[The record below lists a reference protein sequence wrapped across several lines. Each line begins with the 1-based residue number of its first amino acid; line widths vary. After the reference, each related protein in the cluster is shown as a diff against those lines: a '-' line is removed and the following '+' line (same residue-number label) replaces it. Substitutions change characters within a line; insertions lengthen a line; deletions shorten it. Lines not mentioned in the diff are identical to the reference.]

1 VSDQRPL
8 GRAVT
13 VLSAGLVIGLV
24 EVILAVAFATL
35 VLGGYLVLFWPNGIG
50 LCLLGAAITMGVLA
64 WRAGKRGVVGSVQDA
79 AAAVLALISYRI
91 AVATFANP
99 LQVPGAVVKGTP
111 REAFVTT
118 VAAVLVVTTLCG
130 IAFLALGTFKL
141 GNLVRFI
148 PYPVVGGFLAG
159 TGWLLLKGGVG
170 VAAGTQVTFRH
181 IWTHPRFPDL
191 LWRLND
197 WHSRQLTGNFL
208 LSRWVPALVFG
219 ALLLVATRVSKR
231 PILIPALGIALLL
244 CVLGMLV
251 THSSIEDARRGLWLI
266 GPFEST
272 RLLEPWTLRALTSA
286 DWALVAGQAGN
297 IATAVF
303 VAVIATLINVTGL
316 EVMMHTDLDTNQEL
330 RDAGLANVVSGPFGG
345 IPGYHAVSLTS
356 LVRQMNVGTREA
368 GLVAALVPLA
378 AALFGGSLVQLIPR
392 FLVAGTLVFVGMAFI
407 VEWLVDQR
415 RNLPIAEYAIVLV
428 IFGTIA
434 FRDYLTGVEV
444 GLVASAVLF
453 AFNYSGVRLVH
464 QVEFGTTYR
473 SNVDRPQAER
483 RALREL
489 ADRVLILRV
498 NGFVFFGVASGLVE
512 RIHRRVEAAPPRFL
526 LVDLQRVTGI
536 DTSVVMALR
545 KVALLAKAYGV
556 ELVFSGASEAL
567 RAKLHQGGVLPSE
580 GVVSFE
586 PDLDRGLQRVE
597 EGLLQALVP
606 PLSPDGAG
614 DPLSGLP
621 ERLGAY
627 LERQSIPEGTVLLRQ
642 AEPSD
647 DLFVLE
653 SGRLKVETTTPEGTR
668 MRLRSVR
675 SGVIVGEIAMYLRGP
690 RTADVVAETPCVVL
704 RLSRAALERMEA
716 EDPRLAAELHRRL
729 AVTLSARVSDSLRVF
744 DELRD

>member
-13 VLSAGLVIGLV
+13 VLSAGVVIGLV

-50 LCLLGAAITMGVLA
+50 LCLLGAAITLGVLA

-79 AAAVLALISYRI
+79 AAAVLALISYKI
-91 AVATFANP
+91 AVKTFAN
-99 LQVPGAVVKGTP
+99 LVQIPGAAVRGTP
-111 REAFVTT
+111 RDAFLTS
-118 VAAVLVVTTLCG
+118 VAAILVVTTLCG
-130 IAFLALGTFKL
+130 ITFLALGTFKL

-181 IWTHPRFPDL
+181 L
-191 LWRLND
+191 G
-197 WHSRQLTGNFL
+197 QLSHNFL
-208 LSRWVPALVFG
+208 LSRWLPALVFG
-219 ALLLVATRVSKR
+219 ALLLLATRISKR
-231 PILIPALGIALLL
+231 PILIPAMGIALLL

-272 RLLEPWTLRALTSA
+272 RLLEPWTLRALSGA
-286 DWALVAGQAGN
+286 DWGMVAGQSAN

-303 VAVIATLINVTGL
+303 VAVIASLINVTGL
-316 EVMMHTDLDTNQEL
+316 EVSMRTDLDNNQEL

-356 LVRQMNVGTREA
+356 LARQMDVGAREA

-378 AALFGGSLVQLIPR
+378 AALFGGGLVQLIPR

-407 VEWLVDQR
+407 FDWLVDQR

-428 IFGTIA
+428 IFATIA

-444 GLVASAVLF
+444 GLVASAFLF
-453 AFNYSGVRLVH
+453 AFNYSGVRLVR
-464 QVEFGTTYR
+464 QVEFGATYR

-498 NGFVFFGVASGLVE
+498 NGFVFFGVAIGLVE
-512 RIHRRVEAAPPRFL
+512 RIRKRVEAAPPRFL

-545 KVALLAKAYGV
+545 KVVLLAKAYGV
-556 ELVFSGASEAL
+556 ELVVSGASEAV

-597 EGLLQALVP
+597 DGLLQALVP

-627 LERQSIPEGTVLLRQ
+627 LERQSIPEGTVLLHQ

-653 SGRLKVETTTPEGTR
+653 SGRLKVEATTPEGTR
-668 MRLRSVR
+668 MRLRSVNP
-675 SGVIVGEIAMYLRGP
+675 GVIVGEIAMYLRGP

-704 RLSRAALERMEA
+704 RISRAALERMEA
-716 EDPRLAAELHRRL
+716 EDPRLAAALHRRL
-729 AVTLSARVSDSLRVF
+729 AVTLATRVSDSLRVF
-744 DELRD
+744 DELMD

>member
-13 VLSAGLVIGLV
+13 VLSAGVVIGLV

-35 VLGGYLVLFWPNGIG
+35 VFGGYLVLFWPNGIG

-79 AAAVLALISYRI
+79 PAAVLALISSKI
-91 AVATFANP
+91 AVATFASP
-99 LQVPGAVVKGTP
+99 LQVPGAVTKGGP
-111 REAFVTT
+111 RDAFVTA
-118 VAAVLVVTTLCG
+118 VAAVLVVTMLCG
-130 IAFLALGTFKL
+130 ITFFALGRFKL
-141 GNLVRFI
+141 GNVVRFI
-148 PYPVVGGFLAG
+148 PYPVLGGFLAG

-170 VAAGTQVTFRH
+170 VAAGVQVTLRH
-181 IWTHPRFPDL
+181 LGPL
-191 LWRLND
+191 
-197 WHSRQLTGNFL
+197 SRNFL
-208 LSRWVPALVFG
+208 LPRWLPALVFG
-219 ALLLVATRVSKR
+219 VLLLLATRIFKK
-231 PILIPALGIALLL
+231 PILIPGLGIALLL

-251 THSSIEDARRGLWLI
+251 SHSSIEDARRGLWLI

-272 RLLEPWTLRALTSA
+272 RLLEPWTLRALSSA
-286 DWALVAGQAGN
+286 DWTMVAGQTAN

-303 VAVIATLINVTGL
+303 VAVIASLINITGH
-316 EVMMHTDLDTNQEL
+316 EVMMRTDLDTNQEL
-330 RDAGLANVVSGPFGG
+330 RDAGLANVASGPFGG

-356 LVRQMNVGTREA
+356 LARQMGVGAREA

-378 AALFGGSLVQLIPR
+378 AVLFGGNLIQLIPR
-392 FLVAGTLVFVGMAFI
+392 FLVAGTLVFVGLAFM

-434 FRDYLTGVEV
+434 LRDYLTGVEV
-444 GLVASAVLF
+444 GLVASGFLF
-453 AFNYSGVRLVH
+453 AFNYSGVRLIH

-473 SNVDRPQAER
+473 SNVDRPQTER
-483 RALREL
+483 QALREL
-489 ADRVLILRV
+489 ADLVLILRV

-512 RIHRRVEAAPPRFL
+512 RIRKRMEAAPARFL

-545 KVALLAKAYGV
+545 KVVLLAKAYGV
-556 ELVFSGASEAL
+556 ELVVSGASEGV
-567 RAKLHQGGVLPSE
+567 RAKLHQGGVLPSD

-597 EGLLQALVP
+597 DGLLQALVP
-606 PLSPDGAG
+606 PLSPDGAA

-642 AEPSD
+642 AEPSE

-653 SGRLKVETTTPEGTR
+653 SGRLKVEATTPEGTR
-668 MRLRSVR
+668 MRLRSVS
-675 SGVIVGEIAMYLRGP
+675 SGVVVGEIAMYLRSP

-704 RLSRAALERMEA
+704 RLSRGALERMEA
-716 EDPRLAAELHRRL
+716 EDPRLAAALHRRL
-729 AVTLSARVSDSLRVF
+729 ALTLAARASDSLRVF
-744 DELRD
+744 DELKD

>member
-13 VLSAGLVIGLV
+13 VLSAGVVIGLV

-35 VLGGYLVLFWPNGIG
+35 VFGGYLVRFWPNAIG
-50 LCLLGAAITMGVLA
+50 LCLLGAALTMGVLA

-79 AAAVLALISYRI
+79 AAAVLALISYKI
-91 AVATFANP
+91 SVSTFAT
-99 LQVPGAVVKGTP
+99 LVPDVRGTP
-111 REAFVTT
+111 VRGTPQDAFLTT
-118 VAAVLVVTTLCG
+118 VAAILVVTTLCG
-130 IAFLALGTFKL
+130 ITFLVLGTFKL
-141 GNLVRFI
+141 GNVVRFI
-148 PYPVVGGFLAG
+148 TYAFVGGFLAG
-159 TGWLLLKGGVG
+159 TGWLLLKGGIG
-170 VAAGTQVTFRH
+170 VAAGPASAALPPWPKGTETEVIIRH
-181 IWTHPRFPDL
+181 FH
-191 LWRLND
+191 
-197 WHSRQLTGNFL
+197 QLSGSFL
-208 LSRWVPALVFG
+208 LPRWLPALVFG
-219 ALLLVATRVSKR
+219 LLLLLATRFSKR
-231 PILIPALGIALLL
+231 PVLIPALGIAVLLWA
-244 CVLGMLV
+244 LGMFV

-272 RLLEPWTLRALTSA
+272 RLLEPWTLRALSGA
-286 DWALVAGQAGN
+286 DWGLVAGQTAN

-303 VAVIATLINVTGL
+303 VAVIASLINVSGL
-316 EVMMHTDLDTNQEL
+316 EVMTRTDLDNNREL
-330 RDAGLANVVSGPFGG
+330 RDAGLANLVSGPVGG
-345 IPGYHAVSLTS
+345 LPGYHAVSLSS
-356 LVRQMNVGTREA
+356 LARQMRVGAREA

-378 AALFGGSLVQLIPR
+378 AVLFGGNVVQLIPR
-392 FLVAGTLVFVGMAFI
+392 FLVAGTLVFVGSAFI
-407 VEWLVDQR
+407 VDWLVDQR

-444 GLVASAVLF
+444 GLVASVLLF

-498 NGFVFFGVASGLVE
+498 NGFAFFGVAGGLVE
-512 RIHRRVEAAPPRFL
+512 RIRKRVEAVPPRFL

-545 KVALLAKAYGV
+545 KVVLLAKAYDV
-556 ELVFSGASEAL
+556 ELVFSGASQTVL
-567 RAKLHQGGVLPSE
+567 AKLNKGGVLPSE
-580 GVVSFE
+580 GVISFE

-597 EGLLQALVP
+597 DGLLQAFP
-606 PLSPDGAG
+606 PGSPDGAG

-627 LERQSIPEGTVLLRQ
+627 LERQSIPEGTVLLGQ

-690 RTADVVAETPCVVL
+690 RTADVVAETPCVVF

-716 EDPRLAAELHRRL
+716 EDPRLAAALHRRL
-729 AVTLSARVSDSLRVF
+729 AVTLAARVSDSLRVF
-744 DELRD
+744 DELMD

>member
-13 VLSAGLVIGLV
+13 VLSAGVVIGLV

-35 VLGGYLVLFWPNGIG
+35 VFGGYLVRFWPNGIG

-64 WRAGKRGVVGSVQDA
+64 WRAGKRGVVGSLQDA
-79 AAAVLALISYRI
+79 AAAVLALISYKI
-91 AVATFANP
+91 AVATFVNVV
-99 LQVPGAVVKGTP
+99 QIPGAEVRGTP
-111 REAFVTT
+111 RAAFLTT
-118 VAAVLVVTTLCG
+118 VAAILVVTVLCG
-130 IAFLALGTFKL
+130 ITFLVLGTFKL

-148 PYPVVGGFLAG
+148 PYPVMGGFLAG

-170 VAAGTQVTFRH
+170 VAAGVQV
-181 IWTHPRFPDL
+181 
-191 LWRLND
+191 RLRSLGQLS
-197 WHSRQLTGNFL
+197 HSFL
-208 LSRWVPALVFG
+208 LSRWLPALVFG
-219 ALLLVATRVSKR
+219 VLLLLATRISKR
-231 PILIPALGIALLL
+231 PVVIPALGIALLL
-244 CVLGMLV
+244 CVLGMFV
-251 THSSIEDARRGLWLI
+251 THSSIQDARNGLWLI
-266 GPFEST
+266 GPFESN
-272 RLLEPWTLRALTSA
+272 RLVEPWTLRALSSA
-286 DWALVAGQAGN
+286 DWSTVAGQAAN
-297 IATAVF
+297 IGTAVF
-303 VAVIATLINVTGL
+303 VAVIATLINVSGL
-316 EVMMHTDLDTNQEL
+316 EVLLRTDLDTNQEL
-330 RDAGLANVVSGPFGG
+330 RDAGLANVLSGPFGG

-356 LVRQMNVGTREA
+356 LAGQMRVGAREA

-378 AALFGGSLVQLIPR
+378 AVLFGGGLVQLIPR
-392 FLVAGTLVFVGMAFI
+392 FLVAGTLVFVGLAFV
-407 VEWLVDQR
+407 VEWLADQR

-444 GLVASAVLF
+444 GLVASVVLF
-453 AFNYSGVRLVH
+453 ALNYGRVRLIH

-498 NGFVFFGVASGLVE
+498 DGFAFFGVASGLVD
-512 RIHRRVEAAPPRFL
+512 RIRRRVEAAPPRFL

-545 KVALLAKAYGV
+545 KVALLTKAYGV
-556 ELVFSGASEAL
+556 EIVVSGASEAV

-597 EGLLQALVP
+597 DDLLQALVP
-606 PLSPDGAG
+606 PPSPDGAD

-627 LERQSIPEGTVLLRQ
+627 LERQSIPEGTVLIRQ

-647 DLFVLE
+647 DLLVLE
-653 SGRLKVETTTPEGTR
+653 SGRLKVEATTPEGTR

-704 RLSRAALERMEA
+704 RLSRGALERMEA
-716 EDPRLAAELHRRL
+716 DDPELAAALHRRL
-729 AVTLSARVSDSLRVF
+729 AVTLAARVSDSLRVF
-744 DELRD
+744 DELMD

>member
-1 VSDQRPL
+1 MSDQRPL

-13 VLSAGLVIGLV
+13 VLSAGVVIGLV

-35 VLGGYLVLFWPNGIG
+35 VLGGYLVLFWPAGIG
-50 LCLLGAAITMGVLA
+50 LCLLGAAITLGVIA

-79 AAAVLALISYRI
+79 AAAVLALISYKI
-91 AVATFANP
+91 AVKTFAN
-99 LQVPGAVVKGTP
+99 LVQIPGAPVRGTP
-111 REAFVTT
+111 RDAFLTS
-118 VAAVLVVTTLCG
+118 VAAILVVTTLCG
-130 IAFLALGTFKL
+130 ITFFALGTFKL

-159 TGWLLLKGGVG
+159 TGWLLLKGGIG
-170 VAAGTQVTFRH
+170 VAAGPASAALPPWPKGTTTEVTIRH
-181 IWTHPRFPDL
+181 LH
-191 LWRLND
+191 
-197 WHSRQLTGNFL
+197 QLSGSFL
-208 LSRWVPALVFG
+208 LSRWLPALVFG
-219 ALLLVATRVSKR
+219 ALLLLATRISKR
-231 PILIPALGIALLL
+231 PILIPAMGIALLL

-272 RLLEPWTLRALTSA
+272 RLLEPWTLRALSGA
-286 DWALVAGQAGN
+286 DWGMVAGQGAN

-303 VAVIATLINVTGL
+303 VAVIASLINVTGL
-316 EVMMHTDLDTNQEL
+316 EVSMRTDLDNNQEL
-330 RDAGLANVVSGPFGG
+330 RDAGLANLVSGPVGG

-356 LVRQMNVGTREA
+356 LARQMDVGAREA
-368 GLVAALVPLA
+368 GLVAALVPLT

-392 FLVAGTLVFVGMAFI
+392 FLVAGTLVFVGLAFI
-407 VEWLVDQR
+407 VDWLVDQR
-415 RNLPIAEYAIVLV
+415 RRLPIAEYAIVLV

-444 GLVASAVLF
+444 GLVASGFLF
-453 AFNYSGVRLVH
+453 AFNYSGVRLVR

-483 RALREL
+483 RVLREL
-489 ADRVLILRV
+489 ADQVLILRV
-498 NGFVFFGVASGLVE
+498 SGFVFFGVASGLVE
-512 RIHRRVEAAPPRFL
+512 RIRKRVEAASPRFL

-545 KVALLAKAYGV
+545 KVVLMAKAHDV
-556 ELVFSGASEAL
+556 EVVFSGVSEAVRTKL
-567 RAKLHQGGVLPSE
+567 RQGGVLPSE

-597 EGLLQALVP
+597 DGLLQSLVP

-627 LERQSIPEGTVLLRQ
+627 LERQSIPEGIVLLRQ
-642 AEPSD
+642 SEPSD

-675 SGVIVGEIAMYLRGP
+675 SGVTVGEIAMYLRGP

-716 EDPRLAAELHRRL
+716 EDPTLAAALHRRL
-729 AVTLSARVSDSLRVF
+729 AVTLAERASDSLRVF
-744 DELRD
+744 DELMD